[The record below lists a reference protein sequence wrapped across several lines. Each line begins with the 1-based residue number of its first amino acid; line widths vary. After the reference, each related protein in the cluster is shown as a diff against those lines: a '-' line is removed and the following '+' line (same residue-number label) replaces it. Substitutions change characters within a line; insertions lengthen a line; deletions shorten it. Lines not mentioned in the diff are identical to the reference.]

1 MSALQLKHPDRL
13 YIGGAFIRPA
23 SDGTEAIL
31 NPATEEVLGMAPV
44 GEVAEAAQAIAA
56 AREAFDHGPWRR
68 MGGVARAAHLQR
80 FHDELVARKAA
91 IVSLLIREAGA
102 TAMLADLGQFEF
114 PMKHLRYAIEACQ
127 REHTVSFPPVV
138 SPNMDGGLTVNTT
151 VVERD
156 PVGVVAAI
164 TAYNYPFALAI
175 FKVAAA
181 LAMGNTVVLKP
192 SQFTPFSTLAIAE
205 AADAAGLPQGVLN
218 VVTGGVEVGTI
229 LTTDPRV
236 DMVSFTGSDAVGSA
250 IMGQAAGTMKRVLLE
265 LGGKSP
271 LVIRADADL
280 DKAVTAG
287 VFSFTS
293 HSGQGCSLTTR
304 HIVHNAIRQRYVEQM
319 AAVVEGLTIGE
330 PSDSSVQIG
339 PLIRASQRERVERY
353 VQMGLDSGA
362 RVAAGG
368 ARPQA
373 LQRGFFFQPTVLD
386 DVDNGSAVA
395 QDEIFGPVAVVVGF
409 DTDDE
414 AVSLANHS
422 RYGLGGA
429 VYSRDVGQAYALARE
444 IQTGAVYV
452 NCMPAGPNLNASMGG
467 VKRSGIGRELGL
479 EGLYAY
485 TQSKTLT
492 FEAG

>member
-1 MSALQLKHPDRL
+1 MRPLLKHPDRL
-13 YIGGAFIRPA
+13 YVGGEFVRPA
-23 SDGTEAIL
+23 AGGEEAIL
-31 NPATEEVLGMAPV
+31 NPATEEVLDLAPV
-44 GEVAEAAQAIAA
+44 GAATEAEAAIAA
-56 AREAFDHGPWRR
+56 AREAFDRGPWPR
-68 MGGVARAAHLQR
+68 MGAAARAAHLQR
-80 FHDELVARKAA
+80 FHDELTARKAE

-102 TAMLADLGQFEF
+102 TALLADFGQFRY
-114 PMKHLRYAIEACQ
+114 PMQHLRYAIDACQ
-127 REHTVSFPPVV
+127 RDHRVAFPPVI
-138 SPNMDGGLTVNTT
+138 SPDAAGGLTVNTT

-181 LAMGNTVVLKP
+181 LAMGNTMVLKP
-192 SQFTPFSTLAIAE
+192 SPFTPFSTLAIAE
-205 AADAAGLPQGVLN
+205 AADAAGLPRGVLN
-218 VVTGGVEVGTI
+218 VVTGGIEVGTI

-250 IMGQAAGTMKRVLLE
+250 IMAQAAGTMKRVLLE

-271 LVIRADADL
+271 LVIREDADL
-280 DKAVTAG
+280 DKAVKAG

-304 HIVHNAIRQRYVEQM
+304 HIVHNAIRRRYVEQV
-319 AAVVEGLTIGE
+319 AEIVEALRIGD
-330 PSDSSVQIG
+330 PADSSIELG

-353 VQMGLDSGA
+353 VRMGVESGA
-362 RVAAGG
+362 RIATGG
-368 ARPQA
+368 ARPPGLA
-373 LQRGFFFQPTVLD
+373 RGFFFQPTILD
-386 DVDNGSAVA
+386 DVDNSSAVA
-395 QDEIFGPVAVVVGF
+395 QEEIFGPVAVVVGF
-409 DTDDE
+409 DTDE
-414 AVSLANHS
+414 QAVSLANQS

-429 VYSRDVGQAYALARE
+429 VYSRNVGRAYEMARQ

-452 NCMPAGPNLNASMGG
+452 NCMPAGPNLDASMGG
-467 VKRSGIGRELGL
+467 VKRSGIGRELGI

-485 TQSKTLT
+485 TSAKTLT

>member
-1 MSALQLKHPDRL
+1 MGALPLKHPDKL
-13 YIGGAFIRPA
+13 YIGGAFVRPA
-23 SDGTEAIL
+23 NEDTEAIL
-31 NPATEEVLGMAPV
+31 NPATEEVLGFAPV
-44 GEVAEAAQAIAA
+44 GELGEVDQAIAA

-68 MGGVARAAHLQR
+68 MGSTARAAHLQR
-80 FHDELVARKAA
+80 FHDELMARKPA

-102 TAMLADLGQFEF
+102 TAMLADFGQFEF
-114 PMKHLRYAIEACQ
+114 PMKHLRYAIEVCQ
-127 REHTVSFPPVV
+127 RDHTVTFPPVI
-138 SPNMDGGLTVNTT
+138 SRNLAGGLTVNTT

-164 TAYNYPFALAI
+164 TAYNYPFSLAI

-181 LAMGNTVVLKP
+181 LAMGNTLVLKP

-205 AADAAGLPQGVLN
+205 AADAAGLPHGVLN
-218 VVTGGVEVGTI
+218 VVTGGVEVGTM

-250 IMGQAAGTMKRVLLE
+250 IMAQAAGTMKRVLLE
-265 LGGKSP
+265 LGGKSA
-271 LVIRADADL
+271 LVIREDADL
-280 DKAVTAG
+280 EKAVSAG

-293 HSGQGCSLTTR
+293 HAGQGCSLTTR
-304 HIVHNAIRQRYVEQM
+304 HIVHNDIRKRYVERV
-319 AAVVEGLTIGE
+319 AEVVRGLKIGD
-330 PSDSSVQIG
+330 PSDASVQLG

-353 VQMGLDSGA
+353 VQIGVKGGA
-362 RVAAGG
+362 RIAAGG

-373 LQRGFFFQPTVLD
+373 LERGFFFEPTVLD

-395 QDEIFGPVAVVVGF
+395 QDEIFGPVAVVMGF
-409 DTDDE
+409 DTDEE
-414 AVSLANHS
+414 AVTLANQS

-429 VYSRDVGQAYALARE
+429 VYSRNVGQAYEIARQ
-444 IQTGAVYV
+444 IQTGAVHV
-452 NCMPAGPNLNASMGG
+452 NCMPAGSNLNASMGG
-467 VKRSGIGRELGL
+467 VKRSGIGRELGI

-492 FEAG
+492 LEAG

>member
-1 MSALQLKHPDRL
+1 MGSLTLEHPDKL

-23 SDGTEAIL
+23 NDGRDAIL
-31 NPATEEVLGMAPV
+31 NPATEEVLGLAPV
-44 GEVAEAAQAIAA
+44 GAAIEVEQAIAA

-68 MGGVARAAHLQR
+68 MGSAARAAHLQR
-80 FHDELVARKAA
+80 FHDELVARKAQ

-102 TAMLADLGQFEF
+102 TAMLADFGQFEF
-114 PMKHLRYAIEACQ
+114 PMKHLRYAIEVCQ
-127 REHTVSFPPVV
+127 RDHTVTFPPVV
-138 SPNMDGGLTVNTT
+138 SPNMTGGLTVNTT

-164 TAYNYPFALAI
+164 TAYNYPFSLAI

-181 LAMGNTVVLKP
+181 LAMGNTMVLKP
-192 SQFTPFSTLAIAE
+192 SPFTPFSTLAIAE
-205 AADAAGLPQGVLN
+205 AADAAGLPRGVLN
-218 VVTGGVEVGTI
+218 VVTGGIEVGTA

-250 IMGQAAGTMKRVLLE
+250 IMAQAAGTMKRVLLE

-271 LVIRADADL
+271 LVIREDADL
-280 DKAVTAG
+280 DKAVRAG

-293 HSGQGCSLTTR
+293 HAGQGCSLTTR
-304 HIVHNAIRQRYVEQM
+304 HIVHNAVRKAYVERV
-319 AAVVEGLTIGE
+319 AAAVEGLKIGD
-330 PSDSSVQIG
+330 PSDTSVQLG
-339 PLIRASQRERVERY
+339 PLIRASQRDRVERY
-353 VQMGLDSGA
+353 VQLGVQSGA

-368 ARPQA
+368 ARPDA
-373 LQRGFFFQPTVLD
+373 LKRGFFYRPTVLD

-395 QDEIFGPVAVVVGF
+395 QDEIFGPVAVVIGF
-409 DTDDE
+409 DTDE
-414 AVSLANHS
+414 QAVTLANQS

-429 VYSRDVGQAYALARE
+429 VYSRNVGQAYEMARQ

-452 NCMPAGPNLNASMGG
+452 NCMPAGSNLNASMGG
-467 VKRSGIGRELGL
+467 VKRSGIGRELGI
-479 EGLYAY
+479 EGLYVY

-492 FEAG
+492 LEAG